1 MDFLSKIVAA
11 RRERVEAAK
20 ASASIGQVRA
30 RAAMV
35 RGDSVPHR
43 FAKAL
48 RNENHT
54 NIIAEFKRRSPSKGD
69 LNTHADAAVVAKAYE
84 SSGAAA
90 ISVLTEEDFFGGSLA
105 DLQKIRETVSIPLL
119 RKDFVVE
126 EYQVYESAAAGAD
139 AFLLI
144 VAALDDSTLARLRAI
159 GEDELGMDAL
169 VEVHTKDEL
178 NRAVNAGARIIG
190 VNNRNLHTFEVS
202 IDTSEQLARIAPLDA
217 ILVSESGLNPAAVN
231 RLRALG
237 YRGFLVGEALM
248 RADDPA
254 EALRDFIGGPADSR
268 AVRVKICGITNLQD
282 ARAAIEAGA
291 DMLGFNFFQQSPR
304 FIDPETARRIIEEI
318 RPNSN
323 GPVTMVGVFVNET
336 IENVLRIAET
346 VNLDGIQLH
355 GDETAEFCERLKSLS
370 PQRLLIKALA
380 TSATLDLKTL
390 SDYQVDLIMIDA
402 FDPKLRGGT
411 GQTADWTTAHR
422 AAAILPGIVLAGGL
436 SAENVA
442 AAITMVGPHAVD
454 ACSSL
459 ETSPGKK
466 NAERMREFVN
476 AVRTSKLP
484 AGPAHPT
491 S

>member
-1 MDFLSKIVAA
+1 MDFLSKILAA
-11 RRERVEAAK
+11 RRERVKAAK
-20 ASASIGQVRA
+20 ASAPIEQVRV
-30 RAAMV
+30 RAETV
-35 RGDSVPHR
+35 RGDSIPHR

-48 RNENHT
+48 RDENQT

-84 SSGAAA
+84 SGGAAA

-105 DLQKIRETVSIPLL
+105 DLKKIRETVSIPLL
-119 RKDFVVE
+119 RKDFIVD
-126 EYQVYESAAAGAD
+126 EYQVCESAAAGAD

-144 VAALDDSTLARLRAI
+144 VAALDDSTLARLRAL

-190 VNNRNLHTFEVS
+190 ANNRNLHTFEVS
-202 IDTSEQLARIAPLDA
+202 IDTSEQLARIAPRDA
-217 ILVSESGLNPAAVN
+217 ILVSESGLSPAAIT
-231 RLRALG
+231 LLIALG

-248 RADDPA
+248 RAEDPA
-254 EALRDFIGGPADSR
+254 EALRDFIAGQTGSR
-268 AVRVKICGITNLQD
+268 AVQVKICGITNLQD

-304 FIDPETARRIIEEI
+304 FVDPETARRIIQEI
-318 RPNSN
+318 RPKSN

-355 GDETAEFCERLKSLS
+355 GDETAEFCERLKRLS
-370 PQRLLIKALA
+370 PQRLLIKAMT
-380 TSATLDLKTL
+380 TSGALDLNGL

-402 FDPKLRGGT
+402 YDPKLRGGT
-411 GQTADWTTAHR
+411 GQTADWAIAR
-422 AAAILPGIVLAGGL
+422 DAAANLPGIVLAGGL

-442 AAITMVGPHAVD
+442 AAIAMVRPRAVD

-459 ETSPGKK
+459 ETSPGRK

-484 AGPAHPT
+484 AEPAHPM